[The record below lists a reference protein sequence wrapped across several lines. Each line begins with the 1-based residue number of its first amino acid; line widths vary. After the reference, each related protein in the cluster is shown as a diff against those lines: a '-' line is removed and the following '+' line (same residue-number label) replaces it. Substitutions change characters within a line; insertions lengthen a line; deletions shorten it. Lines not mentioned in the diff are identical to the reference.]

1 MSLLINI
8 PNRPLDKLI
17 KKLSEIIPE
26 QDIQVWPNVTA
37 PEKVKFALVWK
48 HQAGS
53 LVGFDNLKGISSF
66 GAGVDSILE
75 DKKLPQVPIARI
87 VDTDLADNMAEF
99 VYTCVQHHRIR
110 FNQFNNQQAQQIW
123 KPKSARRGNKVGILG
138 FGQLGKQVAK
148 VMLDRGFEVS
158 AWSRSA
164 SSAHGVTSLSG
175 EEGLSTLVENAD
187 FLVCL
192 LPLTESTENILN
204 KTLFEKMPKDAA
216 LINVARGAHLN
227 EQDLVEALDND
238 VIAFAYLDVFRQ
250 EPLPKEHEFWQHA
263 KIQITPH
270 ISAVTNVDT
279 AVSQVVDNYQRVLQG
294 KPLINQVNLALGY

>member
-17 KKLSEIIPE
+17 NKLLEFIPE
-26 QDIQVWPNVTA
+26 HDIQVWPNVTA
-37 PEKVKFALVWK
+37 PEKVEFALVWK
-48 HQAGS
+48 HEEGS

-75 DKKLPQVPIARI
+75 DKKLPLVPIARI

-99 VYTCVQHHRIR
+99 VYACVQHHRIR
-110 FNQFNNQQAQQIW
+110 FNQFNNQQSQSIW

-148 VMLDRGFEVS
+148 VMLDRGFEVN

-164 SSAHGVTSLSG
+164 SSAHGVTSLTG
-175 EEGLSTLVENAD
+175 ERGLTTLVENAD

-204 KTLFEKMPKDAA
+204 KALFEKMPKDAA

-227 EQDLVEALDND
+227 DQDLIEALNND

-279 AVSQVVDNYQRVLQG
+279 AVSQVVENYQRVLLG

>member
-17 KKLSEIIPE
+17 NKLSEFIPE
-26 QDIQVWPNVTA
+26 HDIQVWPNVTA
-37 PEKVKFALVWK
+37 TEKVEFALVWK
-48 HQAGS
+48 HQEGS

-99 VYTCVQHHRIR
+99 VYACVQHHRIR
-110 FNQFNNQQAQQIW
+110 FNQFNAQQSHSIW

-148 VMLDRGFEVS
+148 VMLDRGFEVN

-164 SSAHGVTSLSG
+164 SSAHGVTSLTG
-175 EEGLSTLVENAD
+175 ERGLTTLVENAD

-204 KTLFEKMPKDAA
+204 KALFEKMPKDAA

-227 EQDLVEALDND
+227 DQDLIEALNND

-250 EPLPKEHEFWQHA
+250 EPLPKEHEFWQHP

-279 AVSQVVDNYQRVLQG
+279 AVSQVVENYQRVLHG
-294 KPLINQVNLALGY
+294 KTLINQVNLALGY

>member
-17 KKLSEIIPE
+17 NKLSEFIPE
-26 QDIQVWPNVTA
+26 HDIQVWPNVTA
-37 PEKVKFALVWK
+37 PEKVEFALVWK
-48 HQAGS
+48 HEEGS

-75 DKKLPQVPIARI
+75 DKKLPLVPIARI

-99 VYTCVQHHRIR
+99 VYACVQHHRIR
-110 FNQFNNQQAQQIW
+110 FNQFNNQQSQSIW

-148 VMLDRGFEVS
+148 VMLDRGFEVN

-164 SSAHGVTSLSG
+164 SSAHGVTSLTG
-175 EEGLSTLVENAD
+175 ERGLTTLVENAD

-204 KTLFEKMPKDAA
+204 KALFEKMPKDAA

-227 EQDLVEALDND
+227 DQDLIEALNND

-250 EPLPKEHEFWQHA
+250 EPLPKEHEFWLHA

-279 AVSQVVDNYQRVLQG
+279 AVSQVVENYQRVLQG

>member
-17 KKLSEIIPE
+17 NKLSEYIPE

-37 PEKVKFALVWK
+37 PEKVEFALVWK
-48 HQAGS
+48 HEEGS

-75 DKKLPQVPIARI
+75 DPKLPKVPIARI
-87 VDTDLADNMAEF
+87 VDIDLADNMAEF
-99 VYTCVQHHRIR
+99 VYACVQHHRIR
-110 FNQFNNQQAQQIW
+110 FNQFNNQQLEQTW
-123 KPKSARRGNKVGILG
+123 KPKSARRGKNVGILG

-148 VMLDRGFEVS
+148 VMSDRGFDVN
-158 AWSRSA
+158 AWSRSET
-164 SSAHGVTSLSG
+164 SAYGITSLTG
-175 EEGLSTLVENAD
+175 EEGLMRLVKDSD

-192 LPLTESTENILN
+192 LPLTEATENILN
-204 KTLFEKMPKDAA
+204 KELFENMPNDAA

-227 EQDLVEALDND
+227 EQDLVDALDNE
-238 VIAFAYLDVFRQ
+238 VISFAYLDVFRQ
-250 EPLPKEHEFWQHA
+250 EPLPKEHEFWQHN

-279 AVSQVVDNYQRVLQG
+279 AVTQVVENYQRVLQG
-294 KPLINQVNLALGY
+294 KPLINQVNVALGY

>member
-1 MSLLINI
+1 MPLLINI

-17 KKLSEIIPE
+17 NKLSEFIPE
-26 QDIQVWPNVTA
+26 QDIQVWPNVSA
-37 PEKVKFALVWK
+37 PEKVEFALVWK
-48 HQAGS
+48 HEEGS

-75 DKKLPQVPIARI
+75 DKMLPQVPIARI

-99 VYTCVQHHRIR
+99 VYACVQHHRIR
-110 FNQFNNQQAQQIW
+110 FNQFNVQQSQQTW

-148 VMLDRGFEVS
+148 VMLDRDFEVN

-164 SSAHGVTSLSG
+164 SSAHGVTSLTG
-175 EEGLSTLVENAD
+175 ERGLTTLVENAD

-204 KTLFEKMPKDAA
+204 KDLFEKMPKDAA

-227 EQDLVEALDND
+227 DQDLIEALNND

-250 EPLPKEHEFWQHA
+250 EPLPKEHEFWQHP

-279 AVSQVVDNYQRVLQG
+279 AVAQVVENYQRVLQG